1 MVANIEL
8 VKIEVSKPLLKMG
21 FTDDNVEMTT
31 KEVIK
36 LTNNGNAPGKFKWQM
51 NNSKNFTITP
61 EEGVVP
67 S

>member
-1 MVANIEL
+1 
-8 VKIEVSKPLLKMG
+8 MG